1 MKSIEFIKILR
12 KVIREEVRTVVKEEL
27 KAYKPTLVEASK
39 PVTKK
44 QTIPVQQSQPKIKP
58 MPDLGIKGPLADVLK
73 ETYASMQQAPSTIME
88 GHEMYEQA
96 EMQDWPEM
104 NGGTFTAEQ
113 APAMPMR
120 SQPTQ
125 TQRFNPDPMASLMKD
140 YSGVMKAADQHAQG
154 YRE

>member
-27 KAYKPTLVEASK
+27 KAYKPMLMEAQK

-44 QTIPVQQSQPKIKP
+44 QVISVPQSQPKSKP

-73 ETYASMQQAPSTIME
+73 ETYAAMQQAPSSIME

-113 APAMPMR
+113 APAIPTR
-120 SQPTQ
+120 SQPAQ
-125 TQRFNPDPMASLMKD
+125 TQRFNADPMASLMKD

-154 YRE
+154 YRP